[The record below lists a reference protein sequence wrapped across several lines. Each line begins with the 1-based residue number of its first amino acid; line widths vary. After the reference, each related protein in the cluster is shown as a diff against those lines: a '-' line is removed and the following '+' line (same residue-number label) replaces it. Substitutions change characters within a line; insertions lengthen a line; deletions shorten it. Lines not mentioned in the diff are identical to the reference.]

1 MSTPAAAAA
10 SKKDLPKVLRIGLV
24 VEGKIAQ
31 ERLIR
36 HGDSVTVGEG
46 AKNTFSIAGTKLP
59 ARHELFVFGNGAYVL
74 QVPEGIEGKIQWR
87 DGIKSLEELRPQMSK
102 RGSNW
107 ALALSENVRG
117 KLTLGTVTVLF
128 QFVPPPPEPLRAAS
142 AADFRPRFFD
152 EDDPLFLGL
161 LGVFSVV
168 AAALMV
174 FVYFTPMPER
184 LDADALEDAVDLV
197 VEKKVE
203 QVKLDDPSQVP
214 EAKAEEKKPEAKEE
228 KKAEPVATEKAPPK
242 PADAESVTKK
252 SLLLQ
257 MLGTAGE
264 GEGDA
269 ANIIGDDVG
278 MQSVDEALN
287 GVSGVQAAQA
297 GDGGIKAGSAKG
309 SGDASV
315 GVTTATGGGS
325 GTGTGAVKVKKPKLD
340 LGDADA
346 TAEAGDVGGI
356 RSVVKAN
363 NGRIVSCLDQA
374 LKQNPDLN
382 GRVSI
387 GWTIQAGKVTGSQV
401 VRNNTGDDALANCM
415 AKAVRSFRFD
425 SGLTAEVAEFP
436 FAVSGQ

>member
-1 MSTPAAAAA
+1 MSSPAPAVPA
-10 SKKDLPKVLRIGLV
+10 KKDLPKVLRIGLV

-31 ERLIR
+31 ERLVR
-36 HGDSVTVGEG
+36 HGDNVTVGEG

-59 ARHELFVFGNGAYVL
+59 PRHELFVFGNGAYVL

-107 ALALSENVRG
+107 ALGLTENVRG
-117 KLTLGTVTVLF
+117 KLTLGSVTVLF

-142 AADFRPRFFD
+142 AADFRPRLFD

-161 LGVFSVV
+161 LGLFSVV

-184 LDADALEDAVDLV
+184 LDTDALEDAVDLV
-197 VEKKVE
+197 VEKQIE
-203 QVKLDDPSQVP
+203 QVKLQDPNQVP
-214 EAKAEEKKPEAKEE
+214 EAKAEEKKPEAKDE
-228 KKAEPVATEKAPPK
+228 KKAEAAAEKAAPK

-297 GDGGIKAGSAKG
+297 GDGGIKGGSARG
-309 SGDASV
+309 AGDASV

-325 GTGTGAVKVKKPKLD
+325 GTGTGTVKVKKAKLD

-382 GRVSI
+382 GRISI
-387 GWTIQAGKVTGSQV
+387 GWTIQAGKVTSSSV

-425 SGLTAEVAEFP
+425 AGLTAEVAEFP